1 MLAAHDRDGYTKF
14 RLAQD
19 QSRLSLMRYI
29 QLCLVVLKRRVL
41 VTEQS
46 INIMFDIV
54 FLHAIWTDTRIVID
68 IRKISGM
75 PFMHLGAKVALPS

>member
-1 MLAAHDRDGYTKF
+1 MLAAYDRDGYTRF

-19 QSRLSLMRYI
+19 QSRLSLMRYT
-29 QLCLVVLKRRVL
+29 QLCLVVLKQRVL
-41 VTEQS
+41 VTEGS

-54 FLHAIWTDTRIVID
+54 VLHEALADIRIVID

-75 PFMHLGAKVALPS
+75 PFMHLGVKIASPS